1 MAKGERWET
10 QLYKMITE
18 QNRKMLKSRALA
30 NVGIV
35 RSLNPLTVRFREI
48 DFSVE
53 NDTLYCNELLLDEN
67 INLDVDGA
75 MAGQQNIQ
83 GMAPQPWI
91 AQGSPNADYIATI
104 SGTIPD
110 FIKEFYNYFKQ
121 WHNRFI
127 LHVGDLVAV
136 QKIGE
141 NKIIVLS
148 KISMVVKTEGEGTN
162 GNE

>member
-18 QNRKMLKSRALA
+18 QNRKMLKSKVLA

-35 RSLNPLTVRFREI
+35 RSLNPLTIRFREI

-67 INLDVDGA
+67 VNLDVDGA
-75 MAGQQNIQ
+75 MAGVQNLQ
-83 GMAPQPWI
+83 SVTPNPWI
-91 AQGSPNADYIATI
+91 ALNTPNADFTANI

-110 FIKEFYNYFKQ
+110 FIKQFYEYFKQ

-148 KISMVVKTEGEGTN
+148 KITMVVQVKEEGQ
-162 GNE
+162 

>member
-1 MAKGERWET
+1 MSKGERWET

-18 QNRKMLKSRALA
+18 QNRKMLKSKVLA

-35 RSLNPLTVRFREI
+35 RSLNPLTIRFREI

-67 INLDVDGA
+67 VNLDVDGA
-75 MAGQQNIQ
+75 MAGVQNLQ
-83 GMAPQPWI
+83 SVTPNPWI
-91 AQGSPNADYIATI
+91 ALNTPNADFTANI

-110 FIKEFYNYFKQ
+110 FIKQFYEYFKQ

-148 KISMVVKTEGEGTN
+148 KITMVVQVKEEGQ
-162 GNE
+162 

>member
-1 MAKGERWET
+1 MRKGERWET

-18 QNRKMLKSRALA
+18 QNRKMLKSKVLA

-35 RSLNPLTVRFREI
+35 RSLNPLTIRFREI

-67 INLDVDGA
+67 VNLDVDGA
-75 MAGQQNIQ
+75 MAGVQNLQ
-83 GMAPQPWI
+83 SVTPNPWI
-91 AQGSPNADYIATI
+91 ALNTPNADFTANI

-110 FIKEFYNYFKQ
+110 FIKQFYEYFKQ

-148 KISMVVKTEGEGTN
+148 KITMVVQVKEEGQ
-162 GNE
+162 

>member
-10 QLYKMITE
+10 QLNKMITE

-35 RSLNPLTVRFREI
+35 RSLKPLTVRFREI
-48 DFSVE
+48 DFSIE

-75 MAGQQNIQ
+75 MAGTQTLKGVN
-83 GMAPQPWI
+83 PQPWI
-91 AQGSPNADYIATI
+91 SLNTPNADFTTQIE
-104 SGTIPD
+104 GTIPD

-141 NKIIVLS
+141 NKIIILS

>member
-35 RSLNPLTVRFREI
+35 RSLKPLTVRFREI
-48 DFSVE
+48 DFSIE

-67 INLDVDGA
+67 VNLDVDGA
-75 MAGQQNIQ
+75 MAGVQNLQ
-83 GMAPQPWI
+83 SVTPNPWI
-91 AQGSPNADYIATI
+91 ALNTPNADFTANI

-110 FIKEFYNYFKQ
+110 FIKQFYEYFKQ

-148 KISMVVKTEGEGTN
+148 KITMVVQVKEEGQ
-162 GNE
+162 

>member
-35 RSLNPLTVRFREI
+35 RSLKPLTVRFREI
-48 DFSVE
+48 DFSIE

-75 MAGQQNIQ
+75 MAGVQNLQ
-83 GMAPQPWI
+83 SVTPNPWI
-91 AQGSPNADYIATI
+91 ALNTPNADFTANI

-110 FIKEFYNYFKQ
+110 FIKQFYEYFKQ

-148 KISMVVKTEGEGTN
+148 KITMVVQVKEEGQ
-162 GNE
+162 

>member
-1 MAKGERWET
+1 MSKGERWET

-18 QNRKMLKSRALA
+18 QNRRMLKSKVLA

-35 RSLNPLTVRFREI
+35 RNLNPLTIRFREI

-67 INLDVDGA
+67 VNLDVDGA
-75 MAGQQNIQ
+75 MAGVQNLQ
-83 GMAPQPWI
+83 SVTPNPWI
-91 AQGSPNADYIATI
+91 ALNTPNADFTANI

-110 FIKEFYNYFKQ
+110 FIKQFYEYFKQ

-148 KISMVVKTEGEGTN
+148 KITMVVQVKEEGQ
-162 GNE
+162 